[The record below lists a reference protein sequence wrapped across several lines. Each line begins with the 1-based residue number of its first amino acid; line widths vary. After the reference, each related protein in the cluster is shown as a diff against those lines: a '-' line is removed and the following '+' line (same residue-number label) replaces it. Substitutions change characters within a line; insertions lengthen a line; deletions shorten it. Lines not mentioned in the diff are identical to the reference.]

1 MNARRILP
9 LLVVASL
16 TAPAHGTDVAALCKA
31 SYAAEMAYA
40 TTMDAALTRCA
51 KTKARADCD
60 LGLAMFAGFHT
71 NPIKDLAVECVTQG
85 LVSLSQAEVNKGVK
99 VHQHLADAHGP
110 AMGRRLE
117 ELAAM
122 AQEPKP

>member
-1 MNARRILP
+1 MNARRSLP
-9 LLVVASL
+9 LLVVVSL
-16 TAPAHGTDVAALCKA
+16 CAPAQGADLAALCKA

-40 TTMDAALTRCA
+40 TTMDSALTRCT
-51 KTKARADCD
+51 KTKDRASCD

-71 NPIKDLAVECVTQG
+71 NPIKDLAVGCVTHG
-85 LVSLSQAEVNKGVK
+85 FVSLSQAEVNKGVK

-110 AMGRRLE
+110 TMGRRLE